1 MNAVIDDSHHARV
14 ALVGKADPAREQLR
28 HALLARGA
36 LLVFEG
42 DVEECVRSSLMRQP
56 PDVLIVSLVA
66 GVEDEIE
73 NLQPLLDDADV
84 QVVFDDGEASSQ
96 LSGWDLDRWARHL
109 VAKVLGAEDALPPR
123 PAGAERVVTSLGA
136 VPAKVEAASQ
146 TVPTPTLATQ
156 QPSVDGP
163 VVTTELAAATFAPP
177 PEASWAMDAPAEVMD
192 EFDFTAAM
200 EEAGVNLHDLSSPD
214 SRDDEVDSQD
224 YSSALMSGDELDV
237 GDFDLDGLSSEGS
250 ARFEVIKTREAAA
263 KAESALSDDPDQ
275 LMRSLKAAMGLDD
288 HSIELPQREANRFD
302 DAPQISGDSTVDAGD
317 DLSDEDLLA
326 LFASPG
332 ADPVAS
338 APVVA
343 ESSISEDDRQAW
355 SSGSSLAL
363 EPIDEFDFA
372 AIEPLQPA
380 VAPEDSALPAS
391 MAASAPHRLVQPTSP
406 PVEDWST
413 ALLSLSAEDQALLQS
428 VEDEWN
434 GMDFAPIATDVPPLR
449 DPVVAPEE
457 TVSQQ
462 IAAVDPDA
470 SVQQEL
476 ARLEA
481 EMSALM
487 GVRTFTDEVREL
499 EFPAE
504 PQVPVATVESK
515 ESAEPS
521 TPVQPIGTPR
531 FGTLSL
537 VGDDDPIELVGASTS
552 PSPASKPSFNLDQFG
567 AGLSLVPMDSPEDSV
582 SAVAPSS
589 HATVVPSPMASPSL
603 SAPDAVL
610 AEAHDAQ
617 VSTVVAGASG
627 SLQRVIV
634 LGASIGGPDAL
645 RTFLAGFDADFNAAF
660 LVAQH
665 LENGFFERLAQQLQK
680 STKLNVSVPQ
690 HGMRLRHG
698 MVWVIPSDQRF
709 ALAPDGTASFSPHE
723 TPPRYRPCID
733 DILRSAADALGNG
746 ATAVVFS
753 GMAAD
758 AIEGAVYL
766 ADKGG
771 EVWVQDPETCVVS
784 SMVDGAR
791 ARGVVDFVGS
801 PAELASHCV
810 ERFQLT
816 LDSMVESE

>member
-1 MNAVIDDSHHARV
+1 MNAVIDDSHQVRV

-36 LLVFEG
+36 SLVFEG

-73 NLQPLLDDADV
+73 NLQPLLDDAAV

-123 PAGAERVVTSLGA
+123 PVGAERVVTRLGA
-136 VPAKVEAASQ
+136 ATAKTVAEAPKTDSI
-146 TVPTPTLATQ
+146 TTLAAE
-156 QPSVDGP
+156 QPSVDLAVVASDLATEPSALP
-163 VVTTELAAATFAPP
+163 VQ
-177 PEASWAMDAPAEVMD
+177 ASWTLDASAEVMD

-200 EEAGVNLHDLSSPD
+200 EEAGVSLHELSPHSGVDDSEGLNYSP
-214 SRDDEVDSQD
+214 
-224 YSSALMSGDELDV
+224 ALTSDDELDV
-237 GDFDLDGLSSEGS
+237 ADFDLDGLSSEG
-250 ARFEVIKTREAAA
+250 AGRFEVIKTREAAA

-275 LMRSLKAAMGLDD
+275 LMRSLKAAMGLDE
-288 HSIELPQREANRFD
+288 HSVELPQRPANRFD
-302 DAPQISGDSTVDAGD
+302 DSPQISGETALDAAD

-332 ADPVAS
+332 SEPVAA
-338 APVVA
+338 APVAA

-355 SSGSSLAL
+355 SRGSSLAL

-380 VAPEDSALPAS
+380 DRLEDTAVPAAI
-391 MAASAPHRLVQPTSP
+391 AASAQDRSAQPTRP
-406 PVEDWST
+406 PAEDWST

-434 GMDFAPIATDVPPLR
+434 GMDFAPIAAELPPDRADVAA
-449 DPVVAPEE
+449 VQE

-504 PQVPVATVESK
+504 AEVPVAPVEST

-521 TPVQPIGTPR
+521 TPVKPIGTPR

-537 VGDDDPIELVGASTS
+537 VGDDYPIERVAASAS
-552 PSPASKPSFNLDQFG
+552 PAPASKPSFNLDQFG
-567 AGLSLVPMDSPEDSV
+567 SGLSLVPMDSPEDSV

-589 HATVVPSPMASPSL
+589 HATVVPSATVSQAA

-610 AEAHDAQ
+610 ADAHDAQ
-617 VSTVVAGASG
+617 VSTAVAGASG

-733 DILRSAADALGNG
+733 DILRSAADALGNR

-816 LDSMVESE
+816 LDSMAESE

>member
-1 MNAVIDDSHHARV
+1 MNAVIDDSHQTRV

-73 NLQPLLDDADV
+73 NLQPLLDDAGV

-123 PAGAERVVTSLGA
+123 PVGAERVVTSLGA
-136 VPAKVEAASQ
+136 VPARAEAVPQQIAPMPMQAKAEQGLDLASHADSHSVEPSAS
-146 TVPTPTLATQ
+146 LSEA
-156 QPSVDGP
+156 
-163 VVTTELAAATFAPP
+163 EWAL
-177 PEASWAMDAPAEVMD
+177 EASAEVMD
-192 EFDFTAAM
+192 DFDFTAAM
-200 EEAGVNLHDLSSPD
+200 EEAGVDLHELSGPE
-214 SRDDEVDSQD
+214 SRDDVANGRV
-224 YSSALMSGDELDV
+224 YSAALTSDADLNAG
-237 GDFDLDGLSSEGS
+237 GFNLDGLSAEGS
-250 ARFEVIKTREAAA
+250 ERFEVIKTREAAA

-275 LMRSLKAAMGLDD
+275 LMRSLKAVMGLDD
-288 HSIELPQREANRFD
+288 HSVELPQRAANRFD
-302 DAPQISGDSTVDAGD
+302 DSPQVNLDSTGDSAD

-326 LFASPG
+326 LFASPD
-332 ADPVAS
+332 ADS
-338 APVVA
+338 AATAPMVA

-355 SSGSSLAL
+355 SSGSSLTL

-380 VAPEDSALPAS
+380 DATEDQALPAAMTTS
-391 MAASAPHRLVQPTSP
+391 EQRGGVQSTP
-406 PVEDWST
+406 PVAEDWST

-434 GMDFAPIATDVPPLR
+434 GMDFAPIASDVSSVSQPQLGG
-449 DPVVAPEE
+449 E

-470 SVQQEL
+470 SVQLEL

-499 EFPAE
+499 EFPAQ
-504 PQVPVATVESK
+504 PSITVAAEAK
-515 ESAEPS
+515 MESAEPS
-521 TPVQPIGTPR
+521 VAAQPIGSQR

-537 VGDDDPIELVGASTS
+537 LGDDEPIQPAAAT
-552 PSPASKPSFNLDQFG
+552 PSPAVAKPAFNFDQLG
-567 AGLSLVPMDSPEDSV
+567 GGLSLVPMDTSEDPVGEAMPS
-582 SAVAPSS
+582 SFPNRGASAAVA
-589 HATVVPSPMASPSL
+589 L
-603 SAPDAVL
+603 L
-610 AEAHDAQ
+610 EAHDTQ
-617 VSTVVAGASG
+617 VAAASVAATG

-645 RTFLAGFDADFNAAF
+645 RTFLAGFDPDFNGAF

-690 HGMRLRHG
+690 EGMRLRHG
-698 MVWVIPSDQRF
+698 MVWVIPSDRRF
-709 ALAPDGTASFSPHE
+709 TLAPDGTASFNPHQ

-733 DILRSAADALGNG
+733 DILRSAADAFGK
-746 ATAVVFS
+746 ATTAVVFS

-816 LDSMVESE
+816 LDSIAESE

>member
-1 MNAVIDDSHHARV
+1 VNAVIDDSHQTRV

-123 PAGAERVVTSLGA
+123 PAGAERVVTNLGA
-136 VPAKVEAASQ
+136 VPVRAEALPQ
-146 TVPTPTLATQ
+146 QKVPTSTPMQAKAEQGLDLASHSDGQSVEPSATL
-156 QPSVDGP
+156 S
-163 VVTTELAAATFAPP
+163 
-177 PEASWAMDAPAEVMD
+177 EAGWALDASPEVMD
-192 EFDFTAAM
+192 DFDFTAAM
-200 EEAGVNLHDLSSPD
+200 EEAGVNLQELSSTE
-214 SRDDEVDSQD
+214 SRDDVTDGRD
-224 YSSALMSGDELDV
+224 YSAALTSDA
-237 GDFDLDGLSSEGS
+237 DLDGLSAGDSE
-250 ARFEVIKTREAAA
+250 RFEVIKTREAAA

-275 LMRSLKAAMGLDD
+275 LMRSLKAVMGLDD
-288 HSIELPQREANRFD
+288 HSVELPQRAANRFD
-302 DAPQISGDSTVDAGD
+302 DSPQVNLDSTGDSAD

-326 LFASPG
+326 LFASPD
-332 ADPVAS
+332 ADS
-338 APVVA
+338 AATAPMVA

-355 SSGSSLAL
+355 SSGSSLTL

-380 VAPEDSALPAS
+380 YATEDQALPAAMTTS
-391 MAASAPHRLVQPTSP
+391 EQRGGVQSTP
-406 PVEDWST
+406 PVAEDWST

-434 GMDFAPIATDVPPLR
+434 GMDFAPIASDVTGVPQPLLG
-449 DPVVAPEE
+449 AEE
-457 TVSQQ
+457 TVSRQ

-470 SVQQEL
+470 SVQHEL

-499 EFPAE
+499 EFPAQ
-504 PQVPVATVESK
+504 PSITVAAEAK
-515 ESAEPS
+515 MESAEPS
-521 TPVQPIGTPR
+521 VAAQPIGSQR

-537 VGDDDPIELVGASTS
+537 LGDDEPIQPAAAT
-552 PSPASKPSFNLDQFG
+552 PSPAVAKPAFNFDQLG
-567 AGLSLVPMDSPEDSV
+567 GGLSLVPMDTSEDPVGEVTPS
-582 SAVAPSS
+582 SLPNRGATAAVA
-589 HATVVPSPMASPSL
+589 L
-603 SAPDAVL
+603 L
-610 AEAHDAQ
+610 EAHDTQ
-617 VSTVVAGASG
+617 VAAASVAATG

-690 HGMRLRHG
+690 EGMRLRHG
-698 MVWVIPSDQRF
+698 MVWVIPSDRRF
-709 ALAPDGTASFSPHE
+709 TLAPDGTASFSPHE

-733 DILRSAADALGNG
+733 DILRSAADAFGK
-746 ATAVVFS
+746 ATTALVFS

-816 LDSMVESE
+816 LDSMAESE

>member
-1 MNAVIDDSHHARV
+1 MNAVIDDSHHIRV

-28 HALLARGA
+28 QALLARGA
-36 LLVFEG
+36 VLVFEG

-66 GVEDEIE
+66 GVEDEID
-73 NLQPLLDDADV
+73 NLQALLDDAGV

-123 PAGAERVVTSLGA
+123 PAGAERVVSRLGA
-136 VPAKVEAASQ
+136 VPAKAEAVPQ
-146 TVPTPTLATQ
+146 QNVPTPAKAEPDL
-156 QPSVDGP
+156 
-163 VVTTELAAATFAPP
+163 ELASYSDSHSVEPSATLS
-177 PEASWAMDAPAEVMD
+177 EAQWALDATTEVMD
-192 EFDFTAAM
+192 DVDFTAAM
-200 EEAGVNLHDLSSPD
+200 EEAGVDLHELSGAESWDDVVDGRGYSALTADADLSADSFDPD
-214 SRDDEVDSQD
+214 DL
-224 YSSALMSGDELDV
+224 SA
-237 GDFDLDGLSSEGS
+237 DGSEH
-250 ARFEVIKTREAAA
+250 FEVIKTRDAAA

-275 LMRSLKAAMGLDD
+275 LLRSLKAAMGLDD
-288 HSIELPQREANRFD
+288 HSVELPQRAANRFD
-302 DAPQISGDSTVDAGD
+302 DSPQINFESAGDAVD

-326 LFASPG
+326 LFASP
-332 ADPVAS
+332 DS
-338 APVVA
+338 APVVVAPAVA
-343 ESSISEDDRQAW
+343 ESSISEADRQAW
-355 SSGSSLAL
+355 SSGSSLTL
-363 EPIDEFDFA
+363 QPIDEFDFV

-380 VAPEDSALPAS
+380 DATEDQAFKAAMTTSAQRGGVQSTPA
-391 MAASAPHRLVQPTSP
+391 A
-406 PVEDWST
+406 VEDWST

-434 GMDFAPIATDVPPLR
+434 GMDFAPIASDVSSVSQPLLG
-449 DPVVAPEE
+449 AEE

-470 SVQQEL
+470 LVQHQL
-476 ARLEA
+476 ARLDA

-499 EFPAE
+499 AFPAQ
-504 PQVPVATVESK
+504 PSITVAAEAK
-515 ESAEPS
+515 MESAEPPA
-521 TPVQPIGTPR
+521 TVHPVGTER

-537 VGDDDPIELVGASTS
+537 LGDDEPIQPVTAM
-552 PSPASKPSFNLDQFG
+552 PSPAAAKPAFSLDRLG
-567 AGLSLVPMDSPEDSV
+567 AGLSLVPMDLAEDPLAEVTPSSLPNGGASAAASQV
-582 SAVAPSS
+582 GATAAVA
-589 HATVVPSPMASPSL
+589 
-603 SAPDAVL
+603 L
-610 AEAHDAQ
+610 AEAPQAQ
-617 VSTVVAGASG
+617 VAAASVAATG
-627 SLQRVIV
+627 SLQRVVV

-690 HGMRLRHG
+690 EGMRLRHG
-698 MVWVIPSDQRF
+698 MVWVIPSDRRF
-709 ALAPDGTASFSPHE
+709 TLAPDGTASFSPHE

-733 DILRSAADALGNG
+733 DILRSAADAFGK
-746 ATAVVFS
+746 ATTAVVFS

-758 AIEGAVYL
+758 AVEGAVYL

-791 ARGVVDFVGS
+791 SRGVVDFVGS
-801 PAELASHCV
+801 PVELASHCM